1 MNDSNNTNPYNTNT
15 HQMFRVR
22 EAEVIAL
29 RAEVARLRI
38 ELARLH
44 TENDVREDPNYA

>member
-1 MNDSNNTNPYNTNT
+1 MNNTNPYNTNT
-15 HQMFRVR
+15 HQMLHVR

-29 RAEVARLRI
+29 RAEVARLRL

-44 TENDVREDPNYA
+44 AKAGDDVREDPNYA